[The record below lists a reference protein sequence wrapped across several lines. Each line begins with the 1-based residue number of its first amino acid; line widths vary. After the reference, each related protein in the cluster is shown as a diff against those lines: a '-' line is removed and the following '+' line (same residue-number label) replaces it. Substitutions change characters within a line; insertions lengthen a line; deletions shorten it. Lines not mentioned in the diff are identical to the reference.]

1 MPETSTSL
9 LYAIVWKEEKNVS
22 ALCKKV
28 LGKEPPKAAGG
39 AINYSW
45 LLTTFG
51 TLVNEATTEQIIF
64 SARAYILFILGN
76 VVLPNNTGAKV
87 DAVYLTFLQN
97 DEDFQ
102 DFEHIRKYSWGSA
115 MLALLIDNLK
125 KEPSKKGVVNL
136 AGSAALLEETLESEV
151 ESSRMEESPK
161 QPENEEERE
170 SEIIEGEHNEEERE
184 PQHNSLGV
192 VGTAAIPEH
201 PPRRQR
207 FVEICRTRTFS
218 LGGKKYIISLED
230 VACLTGLSVN
240 EQAIIWKENK
250 DIYTLCEN
258 VLGQKV
264 LLYFPTI
271 QDRMCLEFFSL
282 LKDFEGIRRL
292 SWGSSMLALLIEN
305 LKKDPSK
312 SDDVNLGGNATLL
325 QFGASL
331 EAISG
336 LESGLVKQTY
346 RKSDYDFLVGFLHG
360 YSLFQFW
367 VHLRF
372 PAFRPN
378 EMSMENMS
386 VPLMVKWSK
395 EISKQSKNAYQ
406 KAPLDQWETIT
417 NSPTIETV
425 APNNLTPQLPSL
437 FKVSKKMLHRKS
449 PQHDIDWN
457 EVLPIEIWDAR
468 WEHIIGELDFEDTAP
483 DELDVHEGRE
493 QFREVEPLI

>member
-1 MPETSTSL
+1 
-9 LYAIVWKEEKNVS
+9 
-22 ALCKKV
+22 
-28 LGKEPPKAAGG
+28 
-39 AINYSW
+39 
-45 LLTTFG
+45 
-51 TLVNEATTEQIIF
+51 
-64 SARAYILFILGN
+64 
-76 VVLPNNTGAKV
+76 
-87 DAVYLTFLQN
+87 
-97 DEDFQ
+97 
-102 DFEHIRKYSWGSA
+102 
-115 MLALLIDNLK
+115 
-125 KEPSKKGVVNL
+125 
-136 AGSAALLEETLESEV
+136 
-151 ESSRMEESPK
+151 MEESPK

-258 VLGQKV
+258 VLGRKV

-271 QDRMCLEFFSL
+271 QDRMCLEFISL

-325 QFGASL
+325 
-331 EAISG
+331 
-336 LESGLVKQTY
+336 
-346 RKSDYDFLVGFLHG
+346 
-360 YSLFQFW
+360 QFW

-417 NSPTIETV
+417 NSPTIEDHATV
-425 APNNLTPQLPSL
+425 EDGEQSRVRKQRRVRKRGMEPARVGVRDPYNPRNETCKDPVHLLSPVPFPAFSL
-437 FKVSKKMLHRKS
+437 FSAFSLSTVPHPPRS
-449 PQHDIDWN
+449 HD
-457 EVLPIEIWDAR
+457 PK
-468 WEHIIGELDFEDTAP
+468 
-483 DELDVHEGRE
+483 
-493 QFREVEPLI
+493 